1 MWKLLDSRAMASTLV
16 RVVLRPADLPQ
27 LFPGLPTRNT
37 NFRWHLALCP
47 KKCKWRHFFTTVS
60 SFQSIATNDMT
71 HICKLLYVNIMFD
84 DLCHQTQK
92 YSDGQRISTSFAFI
106 FWSTWFMCFT
116 DASLD
121 SMVQHIIGIFL
132 SFAIRSGWKSRS
144 RENVKVLRMRVQE
157 NGPRVLPAPLQL

>member
-1 MWKLLDSRAMASTLV
+1 MDSRAMASTLV

-37 NFRWHLALCP
+37 SFRWHLALCP
-47 KKCKWRHFFTTVS
+47 KKCKSRHFFPTVS

-92 YSDGQRISTSFAFI
+92 YSDGQRISLS
-106 FWSTWFMCFT
+106 SS
-116 DASLD
+116 DQLD
-121 SMVQHIIGIFL
+121 SCVSQTCFFGLNGTTHYSDFSLVCNKKRMEI
-132 SFAIRSGWKSRS
+132 SFTGKC
-144 RENVKVLRMRVQE
+144 
-157 NGPRVLPAPLQL
+157 